1 MEFQVE
7 PGQQP
12 LKNLKRSKFLKAS
25 VIIIDLYT
33 DICQNNILKI
43 TPLFESKNFHTA
55 QIKRNRMKTNRPNK
69 THKSSKYKN
78 MKKKILPFTSI
89 CISVIK

>member
-25 VIIIDLYT
+25 VIIIDKYT
-33 DICQNNILKI
+33 DECQNNILNI
-43 TPLFESKNFHTA
+43 IPLIANVKTFILHTK
-55 QIKRNRMKTNRPNK
+55 QKRNRMKTNRPNK
-69 THKSSKYKN
+69 NYKGSKYK
-78 MKKKILPFTSI
+78 K
-89 CISVIK
+89 

>member
-25 VIIIDLYT
+25 VIIIDKYT
-33 DICQNNILKI
+33 DKCQNNILKI
-43 TPLFESKNFHTA
+43 IPLIASKNIHIA
-55 QIKRNRMKTNRPNK
+55 HKTKAKQNENK
-69 THKSSKYKN
+69 QTEQN
-78 MKKKILPFTSI
+78 L
-89 CISVIK
+89 